1 MGVRSGLQIK
11 AKAIAPGFAGIFG
24 SLLVEDSLILGTE
37 SVGAAGALSTTVPVS
52 LVTSAG
58 ADQAQT
64 LGDGS
69 SVGQIKIL
77 YAVST
82 ANSWKCTPD
91 NTDGEWAKITFTTI
105 GENAI
110 LIWSGNGWSV
120 LSRGGGGNANGTTT
134 ALTGIVA

>member
-58 ADQAQT
+58 SDQAQT
-64 LGDGS
+64 F
-69 SVGQIKIL
+69 
-77 YAVST
+77 
-82 ANSWKCTPD
+82 PD
-91 NTDGEWAKITFTTI
+91 RF
-105 GENAI
+105 
-110 LIWSGNGWSV
+110 
-120 LSRGGGGNANGTTT
+120 
-134 ALTGIVA
+134 